1 MRTGRFVIG
10 VRNIDAQM
18 RRQREY
24 ESVREKSL
32 TYSRIIRAIAKEY
45 FAIYLI
51 DTETDQYH
59 AYGVNSEYSQLPIE
73 STGKNFFEETRDNIR
88 RVIHPEDREEA
99 LAIWD
104 KERLMPLLEK
114 DGTIS
119 VTYRIMM
126 NGEPVHINFK
136 VTHMAEREDDNHIIV
151 AISNVEV
158 QMRREQELRQLRRQ
172 VSEETSSEEGKE
184 S

>member
-1 MRTGRFVIG
+1 
-10 VRNIDAQM
+10 
-18 RRQREY
+18 
-24 ESVREKSL
+24 
-32 TYSRIIRAIAKEY
+32 
-45 FAIYLI
+45 
-51 DTETDQYH
+51 
-59 AYGVNSEYSQLPIE
+59 
-73 STGKNFFEETRDNIR
+73 
-88 RVIHPEDREEA
+88 
-99 LAIWD
+99 
-104 KERLMPLLEK
+104 MPLLEK

-158 QMRREQELRQLRRQ
+158 QIRREQELHQLRRQ